1 MSVNT
6 FQSKRGHTRVKFE
19 PLNVSC
25 SLVCLTPQS
34 PMAQV
39 INTTLSPI
47 EYEPDRSVTPT
58 LVLPE
63 VRAID
68 LDNVFQHGAVNQYL
82 TLDSLEW
89 TVDGKSINSVWA
101 EGVDYE
107 IIKTEDDTRGALKVF
122 KNLGANEKAVLH
134 FKGKFFDWRT
144 GIIIDVESGDEALIC
159 TDKGEN
165 IMQCH
170 IDKPVIEYDP
180 LFDDLLLYDY
190 KKARE
195 ISVYG
200 SRADYINGKSFEQ
213 TINVVLTDGTT
224 ECATLPDG
232 ISMKL
237 VKLGSDTALVANS
250 EENPEVM
257 EISYPNIKF
266 DMRLIDKADYE
277 VQFLKGSTM
286 VCRATIGLH
295 TSCTMPVLGQGAIG
309 SDIAASQKE
318 YFNSVLLNL
327 ADRQVEYPEL
337 YYLIQWFT
345 QAKYND
351 NGTWKYATQKTWQR
365 GVNMEAAVADLGI
378 GLTQNNSFFDFWFEL
393 EAHKPCQLLT
403 DENGLIL
410 TDEDGLI
417 LTDEN
422 GNFLID

>member
-47 EYEPDRSVTPT
+47 EYEPDRSDTPT

-89 TVDGKSINSVWA
+89 TVDGKSINSVWT

-232 ISMKL
+232 VSMKL
-237 VKLGSDTALVANS
+237 VKLGSDAALVANS

-257 EISYPNIKF
+257 AISYPNIKF

-351 NGTWKYATQKTWQR
+351 NGTWKYAAQKTWQR
-365 GVNMEAAVADLGI
+365 GVNMSAPVADLGI

-393 EAHKPCQLLT
+393 EAHKPCKLLT

-410 TDEDGLI
+410 TDEDG
-417 LTDEN
+417 
-422 GNFLID
+422 NFLID

>member
-6 FQSKRGHTRVKFE
+6 FQSQRGHTRVKFE

-47 EYEPDRSVTPT
+47 EYEPDRSDTPT

-89 TVDGKSINSVWA
+89 TVDGKSINSVWT

-144 GIIIDVESGDEALIC
+144 GIILDVESGDEALIC

-237 VKLGSDTALVANS
+237 VKLGSDAALVANS

-410 TDEDGLI
+410 TDEDG
-417 LTDEN
+417 
-422 GNFLID
+422 NFLID

>member
-47 EYEPDRSVTPT
+47 EYEPDRSDTPT

-89 TVDGKSINSVWA
+89 TVDGKSINSVWT

-237 VKLGSDTALVANS
+237 VKLGSDAALVANS

-410 TDEDGLI
+410 TDEDG
-417 LTDEN
+417 
-422 GNFLID
+422 NFLID

>member
-6 FQSKRGHTRVKFE
+6 FQSQRGHTRVKFE
-19 PLNVSC
+19 PLNISC

-39 INTTLSPI
+39 TNATLSPA
-47 EYEPDRSVTPT
+47 EYEPDRRVSPT

-82 TLDSLEW
+82 SLDNMEW
-89 TVDGKSINSVWA
+89 TVNGKPIGEVWNERNERN
-101 EGVDYE
+101 EGDYE

-134 FKGKFFDWRT
+134 FKGKFLDWRT
-144 GIIIDVESGDEALIC
+144 GIILDVDSGDAALTC
-159 TDKGEN
+159 TDKGDD
-165 IMQCH
+165 IMNCH
-170 IDKPVIEYDP
+170 IDKPVVEYDP

-195 ISVYG
+195 IPVNG

-213 TINVVLTDGTT
+213 TVNIVLTDGTK
-224 ECATLPDG
+224 ECSTLPDG

-237 VKLGSDTALVANS
+237 VKLGSETDIVANS

-257 EISYPNIKF
+257 AISYPNIKF

-277 VQFLKGSTM
+277 VQFLKGSAII
-286 VCRATIGLH
+286 CRATIGLH
-295 TSCTMPVLGQGAIG
+295 TSCTMPVFGQGTSGA
-309 SDIAASQKE
+309 DIAASQKE
-318 YFNSVLLNL
+318 YFNSAMINL

-351 NGTWKYATQKTWQR
+351 NGTWKYAAQKTWQR
-365 GVNMEAAVADLGI
+365 GVNLEAAVSDLGI

-393 EAHKPCQLLT
+393 EAHNPCKLLT
-403 DENGLIL
+403 DEN
-410 TDEDGLI
+410 GLI

>member
-47 EYEPDRSVTPT
+47 EYEPDRSDTPT
-58 LVLPE
+58 LILPE

-89 TVDGKSINSVWA
+89 TVDGKSINSVWT

-144 GIIIDVESGDEALIC
+144 GIILDVESGDEALIC

-195 ISVYG
+195 ISIYG

-410 TDEDGLI
+410 TDEDG
-417 LTDEN
+417 
-422 GNFLID
+422 NFLID

>member
-1 MSVNT
+1 MNENT

-47 EYEPDRSVTPT
+47 EYEPDRSDTPT

-89 TVDGKSINSVWA
+89 TVDGKSINSVWT

-107 IIKTEDDTRGALKVF
+107 IIKTDDDTRGALKVF

-134 FKGKFFDWRT
+134 FKGKFLDWRT
-144 GIIIDVESGDEALIC
+144 GIILDVESGDEALIC

-195 ISVYG
+195 IPIYG

-250 EENPEVM
+250 EANPEVM
-257 EISYPNIKF
+257 AISYPNIKF

-351 NGTWKYATQKTWQR
+351 NGTWKYAAQKMWQR

-410 TDEDGLI
+410 TDEDG
-417 LTDEN
+417 
-422 GNFLID
+422 NFLID

>member
-6 FQSKRGHTRVKFE
+6 FQSQRGHTRVKFE

-39 INTTLSPI
+39 TNATLSPA
-47 EYEPDRSVTPT
+47 EYEPNRRVSPT

-82 TLDSLEW
+82 TIDSLDW
-89 TVDGKSINSVWA
+89 SVDSKPISSVWK

-107 IIKTEDDTRGALKVF
+107 IIKAEDDTRGALKVF

-134 FKGKFFDWRT
+134 FKGKFLDWRT
-144 GIIIDVESGDEALIC
+144 GIILNVESGDAALTC
-159 TDKGEN
+159 TDKGDD

-170 IDKPVIEYDP
+170 IDKPVVEYDP

-190 KKARE
+190 KKARG
-195 ISVYG
+195 ITVQG
-200 SRADYINGKSFEQ
+200 SRSDYINGKSFEQ

-237 VKLGSDTALVANS
+237 VKLGSNTALVANS
-250 EENPEVM
+250 EANPEVM
-257 EISYPNIKF
+257 AISYPNIKF

-277 VQFLKGSTM
+277 VQFVKDSTII
-286 VCRATIGLH
+286 CRATIGLH
-295 TSCTMPVLGQGAIG
+295 TSCTMPVFGQGISG

-318 YFNSVLLNL
+318 YYNSVLLNL

-351 NGTWKYATQKTWQR
+351 NGTWKYAAQKAWQR
-365 GVNMEAAVADLGI
+365 GENMAAPVADIGI
-378 GLTQNNSFFDFWFEL
+378 GLTKNDSFFDFWFDVN
-393 EAHKPCQLLT
+393 AHKSCQPQT
-403 DENGLIL
+403 DENGVV
-410 TDEDGLI
+410 

-422 GNFLID
+422 GNILID

>member
-6 FQSKRGHTRVKFE
+6 FQSQRGHTRVKFE

-47 EYEPDRSVTPT
+47 EYEPDRSDTPT
-58 LVLPE
+58 LILPE

-89 TVDGKSINSVWA
+89 TVDGKSINSVWT

-144 GIIIDVESGDEALIC
+144 GIILDVESGDEALIC

-213 TINVVLTDGTT
+213 TINVVLTYGTT

-318 YFNSVLLNL
+318 YINSVLLNL

-403 DENGLIL
+403 DEDGLIL
-410 TDEDGLI
+410 TDEDG
-417 LTDEN
+417 
-422 GNFLID
+422 NFLID

>member
-1 MSVNT
+1 MNENT
-6 FQSKRGHTRVKFE
+6 FQSQRGHTRVKFE

-47 EYEPDRSVTPT
+47 EYEPDRSVSPT
-58 LVLPE
+58 LVLPD

-89 TVDGKSINSVWA
+89 TVDGKSINSVWT

-107 IIKTEDDTRGALKVF
+107 IIKTDDDTRGALKVF
-122 KNLGANEKAVLH
+122 KNLGAKEKAVLH
-134 FKGKFFDWRT
+134 FKGKFLDWRT
-144 GIIIDVESGDEALIC
+144 GIILDVESGNEALTC
-159 TDKGEN
+159 TDKGDN

-170 IDKPVIEYDP
+170 IDKPVVEYDP

-195 ISVYG
+195 ITVQG

-250 EENPEVM
+250 EENPEIM
-257 EISYPNIKF
+257 SISYPNIKF

-277 VQFLKGSTM
+277 VQFLKDSTII
-286 VCRATIGLH
+286 CRATIGLH
-295 TSCTMPVLGQGAIG
+295 TSCTMPVLGQGTSGA
-309 SDIAASQKE
+309 DIAASQKE
-318 YFNSVLLNL
+318 YFNTVLLNL

-351 NGTWKYATQKTWQR
+351 NGTWKYAAQKAWQR
-365 GVNMEAAVADLGI
+365 GVSMAAPVADLGI
-378 GLTQNNSFFDFWFEL
+378 GLTHNNSFFDFWFEL

-403 DENGLIL
+403 G
-410 TDEDGLI
+410 EDGLI

>member
-6 FQSKRGHTRVKFE
+6 FQSQRGHTRVKFE

-47 EYEPDRSVTPT
+47 EYEPDRSVSPT
-58 LVLPE
+58 LVLPD

-89 TVDGKSINSVWA
+89 TVDGKSINSVWT

-107 IIKTEDDTRGALKVF
+107 IIKTDDDTRGALKVF
-122 KNLGANEKAVLH
+122 KNLGAKEKAVLH
-134 FKGKFFDWRT
+134 FKGKFLDWRT
-144 GIIIDVESGDEALIC
+144 GIILDVESGDEALTC
-159 TDKGEN
+159 TDKGDN

-170 IDKPVIEYDP
+170 IDKPVVEYDP

-195 ISVYG
+195 ITVQG

-224 ECATLPDG
+224 ECATLPYG

-237 VKLGSDTALVANS
+237 VKLGSDTGLVANS
-250 EENPEVM
+250 EENPEVI

-277 VQFLKGSTM
+277 VQFVKDSTII
-286 VCRATIGLH
+286 CRATIGLH
-295 TSCTMPVLGQGAIG
+295 TSCTMPVLGQGTSGA
-309 SDIAASQKE
+309 DIAASQKE
-318 YFNSVLLNL
+318 YFNTVLLNL

-351 NGTWKYATQKTWQR
+351 NGTWKYAAQKAWQR
-365 GVNMEAAVADLGI
+365 GVSMAAPVADLGI
-378 GLTQNNSFFDFWFEL
+378 GLTHNNSFFDFWFEL

-403 DENGLIL
+403 DE
-410 TDEDGLI
+410 DGLI

>member
-1 MSVNT
+1 MNENT
-6 FQSKRGHTRVKFE
+6 FQSQRGHTRVKFE

-82 TLDSLEW
+82 TLDCLEW
-89 TVDGKSINSVWA
+89 TVDGKSINSVWT

-122 KNLGANEKAVLH
+122 KNFGANEKAVLH
-134 FKGKFFDWRT
+134 FKGKFLDWRT
-144 GIIIDVESGDEALIC
+144 GIILDVESGDEALIC

-170 IDKPVIEYDP
+170 IDKPVVEYDP

-195 ISVYG
+195 IPVQG

-224 ECATLPDG
+224 ECATLPAG

-237 VKLGSDTALVANS
+237 VKLGSNTALVANS
-250 EENPEVM
+250 EANPEVM
-257 EISYPNIKF
+257 AISYPNIKF

-295 TSCTMPVLGQGAIG
+295 TSCTMPVLGQGISGA
-309 SDIAASQKE
+309 DIAVSQKE
-318 YFNSVLLNL
+318 YSNSVLLNL

-337 YYLIQWFT
+337 YYMIQWFT

-351 NGTWKYATQKTWQR
+351 NGTWKYAAQKTWQR
-365 GVNMEAAVADLGI
+365 GVNLEAAVADLGI

-410 TDEDGLI
+410 TDEDG
-417 LTDEN
+417 
-422 GNFLID
+422 NFLID

>member
-1 MSVNT
+1 MNKNT
-6 FQSKRGHTRVKFE
+6 FQSQRTHTRVKFE

-89 TVDGKSINSVWA
+89 TVDGKSINSVWT

-107 IIKTEDDTRGALKVF
+107 IIKTDDDTRGALKVF

-134 FKGKFFDWRT
+134 FKGKFLDWRT
-144 GIIIDVESGDEALIC
+144 GIILDVESGDEALIC

-170 IDKPVIEYDP
+170 IDKPVVEYDP

-190 KKARE
+190 KQARE
-195 ISVYG
+195 IPVQG

-224 ECATLPDG
+224 ECATLPAG

-237 VKLGSDTALVANS
+237 VKLGSNTALVANS
-250 EENPEVM
+250 EANPEVM
-257 EISYPNIKF
+257 AISYPNIKF

-286 VCRATIGLH
+286 VCWATIGLH
-295 TSCTMPVLGQGAIG
+295 TSCTMPVFGQGTIG

-327 ADRQVEYPEL
+327 ADREVDYPEL

-351 NGTWKYATQKTWQR
+351 NGTWKYAAQKTWQR
-365 GVNMEAAVADLGI
+365 GVNLEAAVADLGI

-403 DENGLIL
+403 DE
-410 TDEDGLI
+410 DGLI

>member
-6 FQSKRGHTRVKFE
+6 FQSQRGHTRVKFE

-39 INTTLSPI
+39 TNATLSPA
-47 EYEPDRSVTPT
+47 EYEPDRRVSPT

-63 VRAID
+63 VRVID
-68 LDNVFQHGAVNQYL
+68 LDNVFQHGAANQYL
-82 TLDSLEW
+82 TIDNLEW
-89 TVDGKSINSVWA
+89 TVDGNPIESVWA

-144 GIIIDVESGDEALIC
+144 GIILDVESGDEALIC

-213 TINVVLTDGTT
+213 AINVVLTDGTT

-410 TDEDGLI
+410 TDEDG
-417 LTDEN
+417 
-422 GNFLID
+422 NFLID

>member
-47 EYEPDRSVTPT
+47 EYEPDRSDTPT

-68 LDNVFQHGAVNQYL
+68 LDNVFQHGPVNQYL

-89 TVDGKSINSVWA
+89 TVDGKSINSVWT

-144 GIIIDVESGDEALIC
+144 GIILDVESGDEALIC

-213 TINVVLTDGTT
+213 AINVVLTDGTT

-410 TDEDGLI
+410 TDEDG
-417 LTDEN
+417 
-422 GNFLID
+422 NFLID

>member
-47 EYEPDRSVTPT
+47 EYEPDRSDTPT

-89 TVDGKSINSVWA
+89 TVDGKSISSVWT

-134 FKGKFFDWRT
+134 FKGKFLDWRT
-144 GIIIDVESGDEALIC
+144 GIILDVESGDEALIC

-351 NGTWKYATQKTWQR
+351 NGIWKYAAQKTWQR
-365 GVNMEAAVADLGI
+365 GVSMAAPVADLGI

-410 TDEDGLI
+410 TDEDG
-417 LTDEN
+417 
-422 GNFLID
+422 NFLID

>member
-1 MSVNT
+1 MNENI

-39 INTTLSPI
+39 INSTLSPI
-47 EYEPDRSVTPT
+47 EYEPDRSVSPT

-68 LDNVFQHGAVNQYL
+68 LDNVFQHGAANQYL
-82 TLDSLEW
+82 TLENLDW
-89 TVDGKSINSVWA
+89 TVDGNPIDSVWT

-107 IIKTEDDTRGALKVF
+107 IIKSEDDTRGALKVF

-134 FKGKFFDWRT
+134 FKGKFIDWRT
-144 GIIIDVESGDEALIC
+144 GIILIVESGDAALTC
-159 TDKGEN
+159 TDKGED
-165 IMQCH
+165 IMNCH
-170 IDKPVIEYDP
+170 IDKPVVEYDP

-195 ISVYG
+195 IPVYG
-200 SRADYINGKSFEQ
+200 SRDEYVNGKSFEQ
-213 TINVVLTDGTT
+213 TVNVVLTDGTK

-232 ISMKL
+232 ISMQL
-237 VKLGSDTALVANS
+237 VKLGSNTAIVANS

-257 EISYPNIKF
+257 EIIYPNIKF

-277 VQFLKGSTM
+277 VQFLKDSTII
-286 VCRATIGLH
+286 CRATIGLH
-295 TSCTMPVLGQGAIG
+295 TSCTMPVFGQGTSGA
-309 SDIAASQKE
+309 DIAASQSE
-318 YFNSVLLNL
+318 YFNSAMLNL
-327 ADRQVEYPEL
+327 ADRQVDYPEL

-351 NGTWKYATQKTWQR
+351 NGTWKYAAQKTWQR
-365 GVNMEAAVADLGI
+365 GVNLEAAVADLGI

-393 EAHKPCQLLT
+393 EAHKPCQLLK
-403 DENGLIL
+403 
-410 TDEDGLI
+410 DEDGLI

>member
-47 EYEPDRSVTPT
+47 EYEPDRSDTPT

-89 TVDGKSINSVWA
+89 TVDGKSINSVWT

-195 ISVYG
+195 IPVYG

-237 VKLGSDTALVANS
+237 VKLGSETGLVANS
-250 EENPEVM
+250 EENPEVI

-351 NGTWKYATQKTWQR
+351 NGIWKYAAQKTWQR

-378 GLTQNNSFFDFWFEL
+378 GLTQNKSFFDFWFEL

-410 TDEDGLI
+410 TDEDG
-417 LTDEN
+417 
-422 GNFLID
+422 NFLID

>member
-1 MSVNT
+1 MNENT

-39 INTTLSPI
+39 TNSTLSPA
-47 EYEPDRSVTPT
+47 EYEPDRRYSPT

-63 VRAID
+63 VRVID
-68 LDNVFQHGAVNQYL
+68 LDNVFKHGAANQYL
-82 TLDSLEW
+82 TLDSLDW
-89 TVDGKSINSVWA
+89 TVDGNPISSVWK

-107 IIKTEDDTRGALKVF
+107 IIKSEDDTRGALKVF

-134 FKGKFFDWRT
+134 FKGKFLDWRT
-144 GIIIDVESGDEALIC
+144 GIILDVESGDEALIC
-159 TDKGEN
+159 TDKGED
-165 IMQCH
+165 IMNCH
-170 IDKPVIEYDP
+170 IDKPVVEYDP

-195 ISVYG
+195 IPVYG
-200 SRADYINGKSFEQ
+200 SRDEYINGKSFEQ
-213 TINVVLTDGTT
+213 TVNVVLTDGTK
-224 ECATLPDG
+224 ECATLPEG

-250 EENPEVM
+250 EANPEVM

-266 DMRLIDKADYE
+266 DMRLIDKADYS
-277 VQFLKGSTM
+277 VQFLKGSAII
-286 VCRATIGLH
+286 CRATIGLH
-295 TSCTMPVLGQGAIG
+295 TSCTMPVFGQGTSGA
-309 SDIAASQKE
+309 DIASSQKE
-318 YFNSVLLNL
+318 YFNSAILNL
-327 ADRQVEYPEL
+327 ADRQVDYPEL

-351 NGTWKYATQKTWQR
+351 NGTWKYAAQKAWQR
-365 GVNMEAAVADLGI
+365 GVNLEAAVADLGI
-378 GLTQNNSFFDFWFEL
+378 GLTHNNSFFDFWFEL

-403 DENGLIL
+403 DE
-410 TDEDGLI
+410 DGLI

>member
-1 MSVNT
+1 MSNNT

-39 INTTLSPI
+39 TNSTLSPA
-47 EYEPDRSVTPT
+47 EYEPDRRYSPT

-63 VRAID
+63 VRVID
-68 LDNVFQHGAVNQYL
+68 LDNVFKHGAANQYL
-82 TLDSLEW
+82 TLDSLDW
-89 TVDGKSINSVWA
+89 TVDGNPISSVWK

-107 IIKTEDDTRGALKVF
+107 IIKSEDDTRGALKVF

-134 FKGKFFDWRT
+134 FKGKFLDWRT
-144 GIIIDVESGDEALIC
+144 GIILDVESGDEALIC
-159 TDKGEN
+159 TDKGED
-165 IMQCH
+165 IMNCH
-170 IDKPVIEYDP
+170 IDKPVVEYDP

-195 ISVYG
+195 IPVYG
-200 SRADYINGKSFEQ
+200 SRDEYINGKSFEQ
-213 TINVVLTDGTT
+213 TVNVVLTDGTE
-224 ECATLPDG
+224 ECATLQEG

-250 EENPEVM
+250 EANPEVM

-266 DMRLIDKADYE
+266 DMRLIDKANYE
-277 VQFLKGSTM
+277 IQFLKGSTM

-295 TSCTMPVLGQGAIG
+295 TSCTMPVLGQGTSGA
-309 SDIAASQKE
+309 DIASSQKE
-318 YFNSVLLNL
+318 YFNSAILNL
-327 ADRQVEYPEL
+327 ADRQVDYPEL

-351 NGTWKYATQKTWQR
+351 NGTWKYAAQKAWQR
-365 GVNMEAAVADLGI
+365 GVNLEAAVADLGI
-378 GLTQNNSFFDFWFEL
+378 GLTHNNSFFDFWFEL

-403 DENGLIL
+403 DE
-410 TDEDGLI
+410 DGLI

>member
-6 FQSKRGHTRVKFE
+6 FQSQRGHTRVKFE

-39 INTTLSPI
+39 TNATLSPA
-47 EYEPDRSVTPT
+47 EYEPDRRVSPT

-68 LDNVFQHGAVNQYL
+68 LDNVFQHGSVNQYL
-82 TLDSLEW
+82 TLDNLDW
-89 TVDGKSINSVWA
+89 TVDGNPIESVWT

-134 FKGKFFDWRT
+134 FNGKFLDWRT
-144 GIIIDVESGDEALIC
+144 GIIIDVYSGDAALTC
-159 TDKGEN
+159 TDKGDD
-165 IMQCH
+165 IMNCH
-170 IDKPVIEYDP
+170 IDKPVVEYDP

-195 ISVYG
+195 IPVHG
-200 SRADYINGKSFEQ
+200 SRADYINGKSYEQ
-213 TINVVLTDGTT
+213 TVNIVLTDGTK
-224 ECATLPDG
+224 ECDTLPDG
-232 ISMKL
+232 ISMNL

-250 EENPEVM
+250 EANPEVM

-277 VQFLKGSTM
+277 VQFLKGSAII
-286 VCRATIGLH
+286 CRATIGLH
-295 TSCTMPVLGQGAIG
+295 TSCTMPVFGQGISG
-309 SDIAASQKE
+309 SDIAVSQKE
-318 YFNSVLLNL
+318 YYNSVLLNL

-351 NGTWKYATQKTWQR
+351 NGTWKYAAQKAWQR
-365 GVNMEAAVADLGI
+365 GVNMAAPVADLGI
-378 GLTQNNSFFDFWFEL
+378 GLTQNDSFFDFWFEL
-393 EAHKPCQLLT
+393 EAHKPCQLMT

-410 TDEDGLI
+410 ADED
-417 LTDEN
+417 

>member
-47 EYEPDRSVTPT
+47 EYEPDRSDTPT

-89 TVDGKSINSVWA
+89 TVDGKSINSVWI

-195 ISVYG
+195 IPVYG

-351 NGTWKYATQKTWQR
+351 NGIWKYAAQKMWQR

-410 TDEDGLI
+410 TDEDG
-417 LTDEN
+417 
-422 GNFLID
+422 NFLID

>member
-1 MSVNT
+1 MNENI

-39 INTTLSPI
+39 TNATLSPA
-47 EYEPDRSVTPT
+47 EYEPDRRVSPT

-68 LDNVFQHGAVNQYL
+68 IDNVFQHGAVNQYL
-82 TLDSLEW
+82 TLDNMEW
-89 TVDGKSINSVWA
+89 TVNGKPIGEVWIERNERN
-101 EGVDYE
+101 EGDYE
-107 IIKTEDDTRGALKVF
+107 IVTDASDNRGALKVF

-134 FKGKFFDWRT
+134 FRGKFFDWRT
-144 GIIIDVESGDEALIC
+144 GIIIDVESGDAALTC

-170 IDKPVIEYDP
+170 IDKPVVEYDP

-195 ISVYG
+195 IPVYG
-200 SRADYINGKSFEQ
+200 SREEYINGKSFEQ
-213 TINVVLTDGTT
+213 TVNVVLTDGTK

-232 ISMKL
+232 ISMNL
-237 VKLGSDTALVANS
+237 VKLGSDTAIVANS
-250 EENPEVM
+250 ESNPEVM
-257 EISYPNIKF
+257 EIIYPNIKF
-266 DMRLIDKADYE
+266 DMRLIDKSDYE
-277 VQFLKGSTM
+277 VQFLKGNTM

-295 TSCTMPVLGQGAIG
+295 TSCTMPVFGQGTSG
-309 SDIAASQKE
+309 SDIAASQSE
-318 YFNSVLLNL
+318 YFNSAMLNL
-327 ADRQVEYPEL
+327 ADRQVDYPEL

-351 NGTWKYATQKTWQR
+351 NGTWKYAAQKTWQR
-365 GVNMEAAVADLGI
+365 GVSMAAPVADLGI
-378 GLTQNNSFFDFWFEL
+378 GLTQNDSFFDFWFEL

-403 DENGLIL
+403 DEEGLV
-410 TDEDGLI
+410 

>member
-1 MSVNT
+1 MNENI
-6 FQSKRGHTRVKFE
+6 FQSQRGHTRVKFE

-47 EYEPDRSVTPT
+47 EYEPDRSDTPT

-89 TVDGKSINSVWA
+89 TVDGKSINSVWT

-144 GIIIDVESGDEALIC
+144 GIILDVESGDEALIC

-213 TINVVLTDGTT
+213 AINVVLTDGTT

-286 VCRATIGLH
+286 VCLATIGLH

-327 ADRQVEYPEL
+327 ADRQVEYLEL

-351 NGTWKYATQKTWQR
+351 NGTWKYAAQKTWQR
-365 GVNMEAAVADLGI
+365 GVNLEAAVADLGI

-410 TDEDGLI
+410 TDEDG
-417 LTDEN
+417 
-422 GNFLID
+422 NFLID

>member
-1 MSVNT
+1 MNENI
-6 FQSKRGHTRVKFE
+6 FQSQRGHTRVKFE

-25 SLVCLTPQS
+25 SLVGLTPQS

-47 EYEPDRSVTPT
+47 EYEPDRNDTPT
-58 LVLPE
+58 LILPE

-89 TVDGKSINSVWA
+89 TVDGKSINSVWT

-134 FKGKFFDWRT
+134 FKGKFLDWRT
-144 GIIIDVESGDEALIC
+144 GIILDVESGDEALIC

-237 VKLGSDTALVANS
+237 VKLGSDAALVANS

-410 TDEDGLI
+410 TDEDG
-417 LTDEN
+417 
-422 GNFLID
+422 NFLID

>member
-6 FQSKRGHTRVKFE
+6 FQSQRGHTRVKFE

-39 INTTLSPI
+39 TNATLSPA
-47 EYEPDRSVTPT
+47 EYEPDRRVSPT

-68 LDNVFQHGAVNQYL
+68 LDNVFQHGSVNQYL
-82 TLDSLEW
+82 TLDNLDW
-89 TVDGKSINSVWA
+89 TVDGNPIESVWT

-134 FKGKFFDWRT
+134 FNGKFLDWRT
-144 GIIIDVESGDEALIC
+144 GIIIDVYSGDAALTC
-159 TDKGEN
+159 TDKGDD
-165 IMQCH
+165 IMNCH
-170 IDKPVIEYDP
+170 IDKPVVEYDP

-195 ISVYG
+195 IPVHG
-200 SRADYINGKSFEQ
+200 SRADYINGKSYEQ
-213 TINVVLTDGTT
+213 TVNIVLTDGTK
-224 ECATLPDG
+224 ECDTLPDG
-232 ISMKL
+232 ISMKI

-250 EENPEVM
+250 EANPEVM

-286 VCRATIGLH
+286 ICRATICLH
-295 TSCTMPVLGQGAIG
+295 TSCTMPVFGQGTSGA
-309 SDIAASQKE
+309 DIASSQKE
-318 YFNSVLLNL
+318 YFNSAMLNL
-327 ADRQVEYPEL
+327 SDRQVEYPEL

-351 NGTWKYATQKTWQR
+351 NGTWKYAAQKTWQR
-365 GVNMEAAVADLGI
+365 GVNLEAAVSDLGI
-378 GLTQNNSFFDFWFEL
+378 GLTKNNSFFDFWFEL

-403 DENGLIL
+403 DENDLIL
-410 TDEDGLI
+410 TDEDG
-417 LTDEN
+417 
-422 GNFLID
+422 NFLID

>member
-47 EYEPDRSVTPT
+47 EYEPDRSDTPT

-89 TVDGKSINSVWA
+89 TVDGKSINSVWT

-266 DMRLIDKADYE
+266 DMRLIGKADYE

-351 NGTWKYATQKTWQR
+351 NGTWKYAAQKMWQR
-365 GVNMEAAVADLGI
+365 GVNMAAPVADLGI
-378 GLTQNNSFFDFWFEL
+378 GLTQNDSFFDFWFEL

-410 TDEDGLI
+410 TDEDG
-417 LTDEN
+417 
-422 GNFLID
+422 NFLID

>member
-47 EYEPDRSVTPT
+47 EYEPDRSDTPT
-58 LVLPE
+58 LILPE

-89 TVDGKSINSVWA
+89 TVDGKSINSVWT

-107 IIKTEDDTRGALKVF
+107 SIKTEDDTRGAVKVF

-170 IDKPVIEYDP
+170 IDKPVVEYDP
-180 LFDDLLLYDY
+180 LFDDLLLYEY

-195 ISVYG
+195 IPVNG
-200 SRADYINGKSFEQ
+200 SRADYINGKSYEQ
-213 TINVVLTDGTT
+213 TVNVVLTDGTK
-224 ECATLPDG
+224 ECATLPAG

-250 EENPEVM
+250 EANPEVM

-277 VQFLKGSTM
+277 VQFVKGSTII
-286 VCRATIGLH
+286 CRATIGLH
-295 TSCTMPVLGQGAIG
+295 TSCTMPVFGQGTSGA
-309 SDIAASQKE
+309 DIAASQKE

-351 NGTWKYATQKTWQR
+351 NGTWKYAAQKTWQR
-365 GVNMEAAVADLGI
+365 GVSMAAPVADLGI

-410 TDEDGLI
+410 TDEDG
-417 LTDEN
+417 
-422 GNFLID
+422 NFLID

>member
-1 MSVNT
+1 MSNNT

-39 INTTLSPI
+39 TNSTLSPA
-47 EYEPDRSVTPT
+47 EYEPDRRYSPT

-63 VRAID
+63 VRVID
-68 LDNVFQHGAVNQYL
+68 LDNVFHHGAANQYL
-82 TLDSLEW
+82 TLDSLDW
-89 TVDGKSINSVWA
+89 TVDGNPISSVWT

-107 IIKTEDDTRGALKVF
+107 IIKSEYDTRGALKVF
-122 KNLGANEKAVLH
+122 KNIGANEKAVLH
-134 FKGKFFDWRT
+134 FKGKFLDWRT
-144 GIIIDVESGDEALIC
+144 GIILDVESGDEALIC
-159 TDKGEN
+159 TDKGED
-165 IMQCH
+165 IMNCH
-170 IDKPVIEYDP
+170 IDKPVVEYDP

-195 ISVYG
+195 IPVYG
-200 SRADYINGKSFEQ
+200 SRDEYINGKSFEQ
-213 TINVVLTDGTT
+213 TVNVVLTDGTK

-250 EENPEVM
+250 EANPEVM

-277 VQFLKGSTM
+277 AQFLKGSTII
-286 VCRATIGLH
+286 CRATIGLH
-295 TSCTMPVLGQGAIG
+295 TSCTMPVFGQGTSGA
-309 SDIAASQKE
+309 DIASSQKE
-318 YFNSVLLNL
+318 YFNSAMLNL
-327 ADRQVEYPEL
+327 ADRQVDYPEL

-351 NGTWKYATQKTWQR
+351 NGTWKYAAQKAWQR
-365 GVNMEAAVADLGI
+365 GVNLEAAVADLGI

-403 DENGLIL
+403 DE
-410 TDEDGLI
+410 DGLI

>member
-47 EYEPDRSVTPT
+47 EYEPDRSDTPT

-89 TVDGKSINSVWA
+89 TVDGKSINSVWT

-144 GIIIDVESGDEALIC
+144 GIILDVESGDEALIC

-190 KKARE
+190 KKARG

-213 TINVVLTDGTT
+213 TINIVLTDGTT

-403 DENGLIL
+403 DEDGLIL
-410 TDEDGLI
+410 TDEDG
-417 LTDEN
+417 
-422 GNFLID
+422 NFLID

>member
-1 MSVNT
+1 MNENT
-6 FQSKRGHTRVKFE
+6 FQSQRGHTRVKFE

-47 EYEPDRSVTPT
+47 EYEPDRSDTPT

-89 TVDGKSINSVWA
+89 TVDGKSINSVWT

-237 VKLGSDTALVANS
+237 VKLGSDAALVANS

-351 NGTWKYATQKTWQR
+351 NGIWKYAAQKMWQR

-403 DENGLIL
+403 DEDGLIL
-410 TDEDGLI
+410 TDEDG
-417 LTDEN
+417 
-422 GNFLID
+422 NFLID

>member
-1 MSVNT
+1 MNENT

-47 EYEPDRSVTPT
+47 EYEPDRSDTPT

-89 TVDGKSINSVWA
+89 TVDGKSINSVWT

-165 IMQCH
+165 VMQCH

-232 ISMKL
+232 VSMKL
-237 VKLGSDTALVANS
+237 VKLGSDAALVANS

-257 EISYPNIKF
+257 AISYPNIKF

-295 TSCTMPVLGQGAIG
+295 TSCTMPVLGQGAIS

-351 NGTWKYATQKTWQR
+351 NGTWKYAAQKTWQR

-410 TDEDGLI
+410 TDEDG
-417 LTDEN
+417 
-422 GNFLID
+422 NFLID

>member
-6 FQSKRGHTRVKFE
+6 FQSQRGHTRVKFE

-39 INTTLSPI
+39 TNATLSPA
-47 EYEPDRSVTPT
+47 EYEPDRRVSPT

-68 LDNVFQHGAVNQYL
+68 LDNVFQHGSVNQYL
-82 TLDSLEW
+82 TLDNLDW
-89 TVDGKSINSVWA
+89 TVDGNPIESVWT

-134 FKGKFFDWRT
+134 FNGKFLDWRT
-144 GIIIDVESGDEALIC
+144 GIIIDVYSGDAALTC
-159 TDKGEN
+159 TDKGDD
-165 IMQCH
+165 IMNCH
-170 IDKPVIEYDP
+170 IDKPVVEYDP

-195 ISVYG
+195 IPVHG
-200 SRADYINGKSFEQ
+200 SRADYINGKSYEQ
-213 TINVVLTDGTT
+213 TVNIVLTDGTK
-224 ECATLPDG
+224 ECDTLPDG
-232 ISMKL
+232 ISMNL

-250 EENPEVM
+250 EANPEVM

-286 VCRATIGLH
+286 ICRATICLH
-295 TSCTMPVLGQGAIG
+295 TSCTMPVFGQGTSGA
-309 SDIAASQKE
+309 DIASSQKE
-318 YFNSVLLNL
+318 YFNSAMLNL
-327 ADRQVEYPEL
+327 SDRQVEYPEL

-351 NGTWKYATQKTWQR
+351 NGTWKYAAQKTWQR
-365 GVNMEAAVADLGI
+365 GVNLEAAVSDLGI
-378 GLTQNNSFFDFWFEL
+378 GLIKNNSFFDFWFEL
-393 EAHKPCQLLT
+393 EAHKPCQLMT
-403 DENGLIL
+403 DENGVV
-410 TDEDGLI
+410 

-422 GNFLID
+422 GNILID

>member
-47 EYEPDRSVTPT
+47 EYEPDRSDTPT
-58 LVLPE
+58 LILPE

-89 TVDGKSINSVWA
+89 TVDGKSINSVWT

-107 IIKTEDDTRGALKVF
+107 IIKTEGDTRGALKVF

-266 DMRLIDKADYE
+266 DMRLINKADYE

-410 TDEDGLI
+410 TDEDG
-417 LTDEN
+417 
-422 GNFLID
+422 NFLID

>member
-47 EYEPDRSVTPT
+47 EYEPDRSDTPT

-89 TVDGKSINSVWA
+89 TVDGKSINSVWT

-144 GIIIDVESGDEALIC
+144 GIILDVESGDEALIC

-213 TINVVLTDGTT
+213 AINVVLTDGTT

-337 YYLIQWFT
+337 YYLIQGFT

-410 TDEDGLI
+410 TDEDG
-417 LTDEN
+417 
-422 GNFLID
+422 NFLID

>member
-47 EYEPDRSVTPT
+47 EYEPDRSDTPT

-89 TVDGKSINSVWA
+89 TVDGKSINSVWT

-144 GIIIDVESGDEALIC
+144 GIILDVESGDEALIC

-213 TINVVLTDGTT
+213 TINIVLTDGTT

-403 DENGLIL
+403 DEDGLIL
-410 TDEDGLI
+410 TDEDG
-417 LTDEN
+417 
-422 GNFLID
+422 NFLID

>member
-47 EYEPDRSVTPT
+47 EYEPDRSDTPT
-58 LVLPE
+58 LILPE

-89 TVDGKSINSVWA
+89 TVDGKSINSVWT

-144 GIIIDVESGDEALIC
+144 GIILDVESGDEALIC

-237 VKLGSDTALVANS
+237 VKLGSDAALVANS

-410 TDEDGLI
+410 TDEDG
-417 LTDEN
+417 
-422 GNFLID
+422 NFLID

>member
-1 MSVNT
+1 M
-6 FQSKRGHTRVKFE
+6 KFE

-58 LVLPE
+58 LILPE

-89 TVDGKSINSVWA
+89 TIDGKPINSVWT

-107 IIKTEDDTRGALKVF
+107 IIKADNDTRGALKVF
-122 KNLGANEKAVLH
+122 KNLGAKEKAVLH
-134 FKGKFFDWRT
+134 FKGKFLDWRT
-144 GIIIDVESGDEALIC
+144 GIILDVESGDEALTC
-159 TDKGEN
+159 TDKGDN

-170 IDKPVIEYDP
+170 IDKPVVEYDP

-195 ISVYG
+195 ITVQG

-237 VKLGSDTALVANS
+237 VKLGSDTGLVANS
-250 EENPEVM
+250 EENPEIM
-257 EISYPNIKF
+257 SISYPNIKF

-277 VQFLKGSTM
+277 VQFLKGSTII
-286 VCRATIGLH
+286 CRATIGLH
-295 TSCTMPVLGQGAIG
+295 TSCTMPVLGQGTSGA
-309 SDIAASQKE
+309 DIAASQKE
-318 YFNSVLLNL
+318 YFNTVLLNL

-351 NGTWKYATQKTWQR
+351 NGTWKYATQKAWQR
-365 GVNMEAAVADLGI
+365 GVSMAAPVADLGI

-410 TDEDGLI
+410 TDEDG
-417 LTDEN
+417 
-422 GNFLID
+422 NFLID